1 MGGSSFWLPS
11 RPQRP
16 SAGPAAAAAPPLFTS
31 THHHPHTHTAPLTH
45 ILLSYP
51 LTTSPSTSNLQ
62 WLLTHGS
69 GIDCGRVLWR
79 PTAWEG
85 TAAARGL
92 NISRAPCD
100 GQLQKLVSN
109 PFSGSG
115 RSQPQPAISRPWK
128 TAVGTS
134 LCQISCQP
142 RTQLHVQISWQAQ
155 QIVR

>member
-1 MGGSSFWLPS
+1 MVLELIVVVYCGG
-11 RPQRP
+11 
-16 SAGPAAAAAPPLFTS
+16 
-31 THHHPHTHTAPLTH
+31 
-45 ILLSYP
+45 LL
-51 LTTSPSTSNLQ
+51 LGKA
-62 WLLTHGS
+62 LL
-69 GIDCGRVLWR
+69 
-79 PTAWEG
+79 